1 MNNPDVTFA
10 SARRAV
16 TGTIGSPTTIPV
28 SGPSAARARFSRRG
42 GAVGRVCLILLL
54 LFLSGCGEVEWFPTY
69 QRLPTTPDEFSFTA
83 KSGVEKSSQI
93 TSDAVTVSGL
103 TAQSS
108 PVSVTGS
115 VGSNSKYSVNN
126 GTATDVA
133 GTVKNGDTVTVTH
146 TSANALGTS
155 AESTLSLGVVS
166 AKFVSTTRFLERP
179 VFSSPIQV
187 GVVTGGA
194 LMQASATIISLDGAV
209 GTHVISIKDSIDSG
223 RAVYSVSD
231 DFEPGVFT
239 SATQTIPVLN
249 TLIIF
254 VRGLAPTASAPVTT
268 TLTIDGLD
276 TVVDLTPP

>member
-10 SARRAV
+10 GARRAMAAT
-16 TGTIGSPTTIPV
+16 TGAPMTIPAIAA
-28 SGPSAARARFSRRG
+28 SAARARFSRRG
-42 GAVGRVCLILLL
+42 GALGRACLVLLL
-54 LFLSGCGEVEWFPTY
+54 LFLSGCGEIEWFPTY
-69 QRLPTTPDEFSFTA
+69 QRLPTTPNDFSFTA
-83 KSGVEKSSQI
+83 KSGVEKASQI
-93 TSDAVTVSGL
+93 TSEAVTVSGL
-103 TAQSS
+103 TADSS

-155 AESTLSLGVVS
+155 TESTLSIGVVS
-166 AKFVSTTRFLERP
+166 AKFVSTTRFLEKP
-179 VFSSPIQV
+179 LFTSPIQV
-187 GVVTGGA
+187 GVVTEGT
-194 LMQASATIISLDGAV
+194 LMQASATIISLDGVV
-209 GTHVISIKDSIDSG
+209 GTHVISIKDSINSG
-223 RAVYSVSD
+223 RAVYSVSS

-249 TLIIF
+249 TLLIF
-254 VRGLAPTASAPVTT
+254 VRGLAPTTSAPVTT

>member
-10 SARRAV
+10 GARRAV
-16 TGTIGSPTTIPV
+16 TGTIGSPATIPV
-28 SGPSAARARFSRRG
+28 SGPSAARARFSRRDAPAG
-42 GAVGRVCLILLL
+42 WVCLILLML
-54 LFLSGCGEVEWFPTY
+54 ILSGCGEIEWFPTY
-69 QRLPTTPDEFSFTA
+69 QRLPTTPNDFSFTA
-83 KSGVEKSSQI
+83 KSGVEKASQI
-93 TSDAVTVSGL
+93 TSDVVTVAGL
-103 TAQSS
+103 TADSS

-146 TSANALGTS
+146 TSANALGTPT
-155 AESTLSLGVVS
+155 ESTLSIGVVS
-166 AKFVSTTRFLERP
+166 AKFVSTTRFLEKP
-179 VFSSPIQV
+179 VFTSPTQV
-187 GVVTGGA
+187 GGVTEGT

-209 GTHVISIKDSIDSG
+209 GTHVISIKDSINSG

-239 SATQTIPVLN
+239 TATQTIPVLN
-249 TLIIF
+249 TMMIF
-254 VRGLAPTASAPVTT
+254 VRGLAPTTSAPVTT